1 MQDDTLRPM
10 KAKKRSS
17 RHRPDANAS
26 TEFDHLDK
34 QPAAI
39 KKEGDFQDM
48 AAQDLLAGIEDLTD
62 EALVR
67 RTLRSI
73 LADER
78 NQHASRAQA
87 ARTLAEM
94 NQLLGKHQREAMV
107 DNGPVKELSRAAMLE
122 ELKQLQA

>member
-1 MQDDTLRPM
+1 MPDDTLLPI

-17 RHRPDANAS
+17 RHRPPDNAP
-26 TEFDHLDK
+26 TEFDHIGK
-34 QPAAI
+34 HSAAI
-39 KKEGDFQDM
+39 KETGNFQDT
-48 AAQDLLAGIEDLTD
+48 AAQDLLASIEDLTD

-67 RTLRSI
+67 RVLRTI
-73 LADER
+73 LADEK

-107 DNGPVKELSRAAMLE
+107 DTGPIKELSRAAMLE
-122 ELKQLQA
+122 ELKQLQS

>member
-1 MQDDTLRPM
+1 MPDDTLLPI

-17 RHRPDANAS
+17 RHRPPDNAP
-26 TEFDHLDK
+26 TEFDHIGR

-39 KKEGDFQDM
+39 KETGNFQDT
-48 AAQDLLAGIEDLTD
+48 AAQDLLASIEDLTD

-67 RTLRSI
+67 RVLRSI
-73 LADER
+73 LADEK

-107 DNGPVKELSRAAMLE
+107 DTGPIKELSRAAMLE
-122 ELKQLQA
+122 ELKQLQS